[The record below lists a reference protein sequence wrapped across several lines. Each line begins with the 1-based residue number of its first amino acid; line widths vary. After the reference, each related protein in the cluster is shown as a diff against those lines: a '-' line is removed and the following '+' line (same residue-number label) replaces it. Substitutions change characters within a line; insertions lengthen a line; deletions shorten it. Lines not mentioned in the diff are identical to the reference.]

1 MNKLVR
7 FYNQNRHIVW
17 VVILSIAAVI
27 VVIQILD
34 KFAYEKN
41 NTSKNVNISNNN
53 NIDYNYSI
61 ITGQEVNKN
70 VSNVVDE
77 FIEFCNNGQI
87 ENAYEML
94 SEECKKNIYPSLED
108 FTKKYYNKIF
118 SEKRAYNCQAWISQ
132 GITHTYRI
140 DFTEDMLATGSP
152 AQTSIVDYYTVVKNN
167 DEYKLNINKYIG
179 NQFINK
185 AGNQDEIIIY
195 IQKKNVYMDY
205 EIYTLEIVNNTTST
219 IKLDNMESTDNIYLE
234 DNNGQKYFWYN
245 HEILESD
252 IVIEKRRTQK
262 IDVKFNKE
270 YNTNIQI
277 EKMVFEKIMIDNK
290 TIEISIEI

>member
-61 ITGQEVNKN
+61 ITGEEVNKN

-118 SEKRAYNCQAWISQ
+118 SKKRAYNCQAWISQ

>member
-1 MNKLVR
+1 M
-7 FYNQNRHIVW
+7 
-17 VVILSIAAVI
+17 
-27 VVIQILD
+27 
-34 KFAYEKN
+34 
-41 NTSKNVNISNNN
+41 
-53 NIDYNYSI
+53 
-61 ITGQEVNKN
+61 
-70 VSNVVDE
+70 SNVVDE

-118 SEKRAYNCQAWISQ
+118 SKKRAYNCQAWISQ

>member
-108 FTKKYYNKIF
+108 FTKNYYNKIF

-132 GITHTYRI
+132 GSTHTYRI

-152 AQTSIVDYYTVVKNN
+152 AKTSIVDYYTVVKNN
-167 DEYKLNINKYIG
+167 DEYKLNINKFIE

>member
-1 MNKLVR
+1 
-7 FYNQNRHIVW
+7 
-17 VVILSIAAVI
+17 
-27 VVIQILD
+27 
-34 KFAYEKN
+34 
-41 NTSKNVNISNNN
+41 
-53 NIDYNYSI
+53 
-61 ITGQEVNKN
+61 
-70 VSNVVDE
+70 
-77 FIEFCNNGQI
+77 
-87 ENAYEML
+87 
-94 SEECKKNIYPSLED
+94 
-108 FTKKYYNKIF
+108 
-118 SEKRAYNCQAWISQ
+118 
-132 GITHTYRI
+132 
-140 DFTEDMLATGSP
+140 
-152 AQTSIVDYYTVVKNN
+152 
-167 DEYKLNINKYIG
+167 
-179 NQFINK
+179 
-185 AGNQDEIIIY
+185 
-195 IQKKNVYMDY
+195 MDY

>member
-118 SEKRAYNCQAWISQ
+118 SKKRAYNCQAWISQ